1 MNELTSSKSLL
12 KQTALGFADVVTNTV
27 LPTMAMAGGASMLA
41 GAMTNL
47 ESMSAAAVAAYRVV
61 RQYSTT

>member
-27 LPTMAMAGGASMLA
+27 LPTMAMAGGASMMA
-41 GAMTNL
+41 GAMSNL
-47 ESMSAAAVAAYRVV
+47 EALGAAGLAAFR
-61 RQYSTT
+61 